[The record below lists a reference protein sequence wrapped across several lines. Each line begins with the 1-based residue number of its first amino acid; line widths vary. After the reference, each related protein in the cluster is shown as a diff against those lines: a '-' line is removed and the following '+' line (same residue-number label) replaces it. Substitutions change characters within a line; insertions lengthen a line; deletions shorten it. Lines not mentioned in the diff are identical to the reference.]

1 VLRKEELS
9 VGRRAALRG
18 CCGVFLCSLLLTACG
33 TIQSEPRPTR
43 ETLTLGFPEG
53 ARSRAKAG
61 VNQVV
66 EALTL
71 EGLTKVAADGRAE
84 PRIATRWEWS
94 PDGLTLHV
102 QLRQDV
108 LLHDGRRLNSK
119 LAAEILKAIV
129 ANPENHDLFTSL
141 ADVTAVEPEGD
152 FGLALTVSR
161 HTSYLPE
168 DLSIPFGTSSEPPI
182 GTGPYH
188 VVEQANSEFVL
199 ERFDHYYLG
208 RPTIPRV
215 KVLPVETMRT
225 AWTSFLRGDLD
236 MVADL
241 PPDAVELVR
250 NDDIQVLSFSRPY
263 QYLVAFNSKHPKL
276 SNPTVRRALNMAI
289 DRDSIVNNV
298 LHGNGTP
305 ATTPIWP
312 KHWAYDPTVE
322 LSFDRHEAARM
333 LDSAGLSVRP
343 STDPRK
349 PPSRLRITC
358 ILPAGFSIYERVAL
372 ELQHQLYEIRVDL
385 QFDVVPFEVYN
396 KRTRAGD
403 FEATFVDMISAPSL
417 GRPYLFWRSAREGR
431 GYNVFGYENPEA
443 EALFQTLRAST
454 NDQSVRSATHRLQR
468 VFLQDPPAIF
478 LAWNERS
485 RAVRREFGVPVADAA
500 AKTDPL
506 LSLWR
511 WGADKRS
518 ETPIAR

>member
-1 VLRKEELS
+1 M
-9 VGRRAALRG
+9 G
-18 CCGVFLCSLLLTACG
+18 
-33 TIQSEPRPTR
+33 
-43 ETLTLGFPEG
+43 
-53 ARSRAKAG
+53 
-61 VNQVV
+61 QVV

-94 PDGLTLHV
+94 SDGLTLHV
-102 QLRQDV
+102 ELRPDV
-108 LLHDGRRLNSK
+108 LLHDGRPLNSK
-119 LAAEILKAIV
+119 LAAAILKAIV
-129 ANPENHDLFTSL
+129 ADQDNHQLFTSL
-141 ADVTAVEPEGD
+141 ADVTAVEPDGE

-168 DLSIPFGTSSEPPI
+168 DLSIPFGTQSDPPV

-188 VVEQANSEFVL
+188 VVQQGESEIVL
-199 ERFDHYYLG
+199 DRFDGYYLG
-208 RPTIPRV
+208 RPTIPQV
-215 KVLPVETMRT
+215 KVRPVETLRS
-225 AWTSFLRGDLD
+225 AWTGFLRGDLD

-241 PPDAVELVR
+241 PPDTVELVR

-263 QYLVAFNSKHPKL
+263 QYLVAFNSKHPKF
-276 SNPTVRRALNMAI
+276 SNPTVRRALNLAV
-289 DRDSIVNNV
+289 DRESIVNNV

-322 LSFDRHEAARM
+322 LSFDRHEAARL
-333 LDSAGLSVRP
+333 LDWARLPVRP
-343 STDPRK
+343 STDPSR
-349 PPSRLRITC
+349 PPSRLRFTC
-358 ILPAGFSIYERVAL
+358 ILPTGFSIYERVAL
-372 ELQHQLYEIRVDL
+372 ELQHQLFEIGI
-385 QFDVVPFEVYN
+385 DVQFEVLPVDVYN
-396 KRTRAGD
+396 RRTRTGD

-443 EALFQTLRAST
+443 EELFQALRAST
-454 NDQSVRSATHRLQR
+454 TDLSVRSATHRLQR
-468 VFLQDPPAIF
+468 VFMQDPPAIF

-485 RAVRREFGVPVADAA
+485 RAVRREFGVPVSD

-511 WGADKRS
+511 WGADKQT
-518 ETPIAR
+518 EPPIAR